1 MISKRKLDEA
11 IGSLVGSLPAG
22 SAKIQ
27 LKDSNLYRRLVT
39 FKEWT
44 WFGLP
49 DSLSPPNCARHG
61 WINSGRNTLLC
72 TACQA
77 TFSCP
82 PTEVSSET
90 TQELVTQYDQ
100 QLQQAHDSG
109 CPWAMHS
116 MDESSYRFPLTSPPQ
131 ANQIFRLRYDELL
144 SHSSDVPVAVLK
156 NESERPLH
164 ISSIITSLGLKM
176 HAEAAVGNA
185 CVLLALFG
193 WEFEDLGAFRFLKCS
208 LCARRAGLWNFSK
221 ICSSERRPAEGP
233 HKRTKLTRSG
243 IPASIP
249 AEFDV
254 SEQHR
259 WFCPW
264 IHIGRDTGQHKAGW
278 VATVDSVQPPR
289 MRQNLVQSP
298 SISRPAS
305 PAPSLPPHGER
316 MEVQSK
322 PLRPAISPIARETT
336 PAKAAFQED
345 EVPLVHSQ
353 SNVAESF
360 SPRPSDAPLPL
371 TLPAGPISIE
381 EFEDS
386 PAQQPVILIE
396 QLPPSF
402 SGIGEAVSPSKSGST
417 QPSGFSP
424 QPEIVVPSEL
434 KTLANGKDNSK
445 AYQNEILADEST
457 SVARD
462 EFEQPQ
468 SEVRESEPDISH
480 SQSHESPLRP
490 EQVPSD
496 HNGPVPLLEKGAD
509 IADELQDV
517 SLNASRSNLPEWKQK
532 VDQPTHVESKCEDES
547 AVSLKDDTVVSL
559 EEDGDY
565 MIVDVPTPNETQSDP
580 SEEEPTTA
588 PSEVHPQPSLSVE
601 ELDSTSVAEQD
612 VQGDAIKVVEAGEE
626 NDNEQSLMDIQST
639 DDVDAA
645 MSKSEGPSTL
655 SNEYV
660 HEALS
665 HQAENIAIADDV
677 LADQEASGDEHKE
690 EAELAN
696 EKAEVASI
704 GDLST
709 PGENVSISGE
719 DDAQESL
726 VMDITDNA
734 SISDDLPATGN
745 VVNEENTTFLDDEMM
760 IDTPAVCEQEHML
773 VAGAPSPAD
782 VPDMTSMEKMD
793 QSYMAE
799 QADGDNEVML
809 LAADESESPGV
820 GQGEGQ
826 GAVGQAA
833 PSANKLEGKS
843 LRSCTPVPAEEQ
855 PSLLPSEAAISAAGE
870 AREAAEEMPPT
881 GQTDEVSDVKPED
894 EELPFAVDV
903 SDDSAWESSETLG
916 AQQEWADEQQ
926 EEEQE
931 EKEHVDDVHAK
942 DEEEISKGSDEPC
955 GAPTN
960 EDDGGDEEAQT
971 EAEFGDQEVIGETL
985 LSQREAAFDESSSEI
1000 NEQEEHSE
1008 SQQMSDEIG
1017 FTGATEELLP
1027 SDDTSF
1033 EEDTGD
1039 ALEEASS
1046 EPVEVILIESEN
1058 SEEEAEEDLDDG
1070 EDEEGEGYEDE
1081 DEELGY
1087 SIGDDDEEYPEKHE
1101 VADADDDEG
1110 DDSVEVI
1117 EGDEYEDESGMMDQ
1131 FDADPTTKM
1140 SDEPV
1145 IVDLE
1150 DGSDD
1155 VPSHDGTGG
1164 DLQNPEET
1172 SQDAADVG
1180 DHTSGMADT

>member
-11 IGSLVGSLPAG
+11 IGSLSGSLPAG

-39 FKEWT
+39 FKINI
-44 WFGLP
+44 
-49 DSLSPPNCARHG
+49 SIMCA
-61 WINSGRNTLLC
+61 
-72 TACQA
+72 
-77 TFSCP
+77 
-82 PTEVSSET
+82 

-144 SHSSDVPVAVLK
+144 SHPSDVPVAVLK

-164 ISSIITSLGLKM
+164 ISSIITSLSLKM
-176 HAEAAVGNA
+176 HAESAVGNA

-298 SISRPAS
+298 MLDSMSRPAS

-345 EVPLVHSQ
+345 EVPRVHSQ
-353 SNVAESF
+353 LNVAESF

-371 TLPAGPISIE
+371 TLPAGGPISIE

-402 SGIGEAVSPSKSGST
+402 SGIGEAVSPNKSGST

-490 EQVPSD
+490 EQVASD

-517 SLNASRSNLPEWKQK
+517 SLNASPSNLPEWKQK

-565 MIVDVPTPNETQSDP
+565 MIVDVPTPNQAQSDP

-612 VQGDAIKVVEAGEE
+612 VQGDAIGVVEASEE

-655 SNEYV
+655 FNEYV

-677 LADQEASGDEHKE
+677 LGDQEASGDEHTE

-696 EKAEVASI
+696 EKAELASI

-760 IDTPAVCEQEHML
+760 IDTPAVPEQEHML

-782 VPDMTSMEKMD
+782 VPDMTSKKKMD

-799 QADGDNEVML
+799 QADDDNEVML

-833 PSANKLEGKS
+833 PLANKLEGKS

-916 AQQEWADEQQ
+916 AQREWADEQQ

-931 EKEHVDDVHAK
+931 EKEHVDDGHAK
-942 DEEEISKGSDEPC
+942 DEEEILKDSDEPC

-960 EDDGGDEEAQT
+960 EDNGGDEEAQT

-1058 SEEEAEEDLDDG
+1058 SEEEAEGDLDDG

-1087 SIGDDDEEYPEKHE
+1087 SIGEDDEEYPEKHE
-1101 VADADDDEG
+1101 VADTDDDEG

-1150 DGSDD
+1150 DGGDD
-1155 VPSHDGTGG
+1155 VPSNDGTGG